1 MQTYDF
7 LMLFVLGGL
16 TLYGFS
22 KGMAWQLAYLSSLIA
37 SYFVAVKFSDRLA
50 PMFGQQAPLNK
61 FAAMLAI
68 YIGTSFAIWMVFRFV
83 RRGIDQVKLQ
93 NFDRQMGAMIGAARG
108 VLWCIGI
115 TFFAVTLLPAAQKQ
129 SVIGSQSGRYIAKFI
144 DQADSI
150 MPPEVHQVIGP
161 YLQQLGGELN
171 QGYPPAPNNDFN
183 QGGFQPHQ
191 PPSQQQQAWPQQGA
205 LQGAQQQ
212 QNGWPAA
219 GQQQRPQNGWPGNNG
234 WPAQQG
240 QTQQGQTQPRNTPAQ
255 PAGWPNQQ
263 QPAGGWNR

>member
-16 TLYGFS
+16 TIYGFS
-22 KGMAWQLAYLSSLIA
+22 KGMAWQLAYLGSFIA

-68 YIGTSFAIWMVFRFV
+68 YVVTSFLIWMVFRFV

-93 NFDRQMGAMIGAARG
+93 NFDRQMGALIGAARG
-108 VLWCIGI
+108 VLWCVGI

-129 SVIGSQSGRYIAKFI
+129 AVIGSQSGRYIAKFI
-144 DQADSI
+144 DNADAV
-150 MPPEVHQVIGP
+150 MPPEVHQVVRP
-161 YLQQLGGELN
+161 YLDRLEGELN
-171 QGYPPAPNNDFN
+171 QGSPAAQ
-183 QGGFQPHQ
+183 QGNFQSNHQ
-191 PPSQQQQAWPQQGA
+191 GNFGGSGYQQPASQQGWPQQTQ
-205 LQGAQQQ
+205 QGQ
-212 QNGWPAA
+212 G
-219 GQQQRPQNGWPGNNG
+219 GWPGATQQQPQSGWPTNAG

-240 QTQQGQTQPRNTPAQ
+240 QYQQGQYQQGGTPAQ
-255 PAGWPNQQ
+255 STGWPNQQ